1 MKHRSISGPLLAA
14 LLVAASASA
23 FSRSTGQPRV
33 EAVNMVVI
41 HSTGGPTCDAKT
53 GQQIWVKSGKL
64 AANMRFIEAHPKL
77 GIHYMIDRD
86 GTLVRSIP
94 EDQIAHHVFG
104 HSARSIAIE
113 LINDGDGLDPF
124 PEAQL
129 QAVTALIKDIA
140 KRRGLAR
147 QAIKRHSDLDFGVMP
162 CDRSKRRKV
171 DPGAA
176 FPFEAVLDAAFV
188 PK

>member
-1 MKHRSISGPLLAA
+1 MTHRIFSKPLLAA
-14 LLVAASASA
+14 LLVATNASADA
-23 FSRSTGQPRV
+23 RCTGQPRTQSI
-33 EAVNMVVI
+33 NMVVI

-53 GQQIWVKSGKL
+53 GRQIWVKSGTL

-86 GTLVRSIP
+86 GTLVRSVS

-113 LINDGDGLDPF
+113 LINDGDGVDPF
-124 PEAQL
+124 PQAQL

-176 FPFEAVLDAAFV
+176 FRFEAVLEAAFAS
-188 PK
+188 K

>member
-1 MKHRSISGPLLAA
+1 
-14 LLVAASASA
+14 VA
-23 FSRSTGQPRV
+23 
-33 EAVNMVVI
+33 
-41 HSTGGPTCDAKT
+41 
-53 GQQIWVKSGKL
+53 
-64 AANMRFIEAHPKL
+64 
-77 GIHYMIDRD
+77 
-86 GTLVRSIP
+86 
-94 EDQIAHHVFG
+94 
-104 HSARSIAIE
+104 
-113 LINDGDGLDPF
+113 
-124 PEAQL
+124 
-129 QAVTALIKDIA
+129 ALIKDIA